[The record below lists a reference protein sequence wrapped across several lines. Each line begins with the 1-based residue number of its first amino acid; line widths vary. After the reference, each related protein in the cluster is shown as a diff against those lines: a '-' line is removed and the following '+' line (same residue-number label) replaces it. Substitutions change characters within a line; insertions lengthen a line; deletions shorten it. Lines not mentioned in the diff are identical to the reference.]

1 MGHLLFRKTLK
12 MPLPLFLI
20 KAYVYFNGVAPP
32 IEFWFPDDTKSLA
45 VLTSKLNELLSDID
59 NRKVRKI

>member
-1 MGHLLFRKTLK
+1 
-12 MPLPLFLI
+12 MPISQFLI
-20 KAYVYFNGVAPP
+20 KAYVYYNGVAPP
-32 IEFWFPDDTKSLA
+32 IELWLPDDTKSLV